1 MDGTASLAN
10 REISRVLP
18 ANCRKVPFS
27 GAAKHL
33 NEAETARYFGQLNG
47 ESPETWTRWRSG
59 VDSNSRFR
67 WFWPDNGRFLSVSFL
82 RAVNPIAMNA
92 DKRNRKGTHSS
103 RARSSDRGVVLLT
116 LLAEVTRNYVEFC
129 SFQRQLD
136 VMRSRPE

>member
-1 MDGTASLAN
+1 MVEFTILALK
-10 REISRVLP
+10 R
-18 ANCRKVPFS
+18 PFQVVGLGPS
-27 GAAKHL
+27 HQ
-33 NEAETARYFGQLNG
+33 Y
-47 ESPETWTRWRSG
+47 
-59 VDSNSRFR
+59 R
-67 WFWPDNGRFLSVSFL
+67 WFWAENGRFLPVSFL